1 MTKDFTVFKMDE
13 ILVLGAR
20 GMVGS
25 SIVRALKADGYE
37 NIQTPTRNELD
48 LMCPF
53 NINDYFLRHK
63 VDYIFFAAARVG
75 GIKANIDFPAT
86 FGTENMTMIL
96 NVFEAA
102 AYHNVAKMLFL
113 GSSCIYPRD
122 CPQPMKEEHLL
133 SGKFEPTNEMYAFS
147 KAFGI
152 KLCEAYNKQYK
163 TNFISC
169 QPPNIYGQNDS
180 FHPEHS
186 HVMAAMI
193 RKFHE
198 AKVANAPEVVCW
210 GSGNARRELMYVDDL
225 ADVCIFLMNNYV
237 SSEFINTGTNDDHSI
252 KKIAETVAEI
262 VGYTGRI
269 EWDTSKPEG
278 MPRKLMDSSKI
289 NALGWN
295 AKMSLKA
302 GIKKTYNWWLA
313 NKDK

>member
-1 MTKDFTVFKMDE
+1 MFKFDNV
-13 ILVLGAR
+13 LVLGAR

-25 SIVRALKADGYE
+25 SIVRQLKREKYE
-37 NIQTPTRNELD
+37 NILTPARTELD

-53 NINDYFLRHK
+53 TINEYFNKHRIDY
-63 VDYIFFAAARVG
+63 VFFAAARVG
-75 GIKANIDFPAT
+75 GIRANIDFPAT
-86 FGTENMTMIL
+86 FGHENMSMIL

-102 AYHNVAKMLFL
+102 AVHNVAKLLFL

-133 SGKFEPTNEMYAFS
+133 TGKFEPTNEMYAFS

-152 KLCEAYNKQYK
+152 KLCQAYNKQYK

-169 QPPNIYGQNDS
+169 QPPNIYGENDS

-193 RKFHE
+193 RKFE
-198 AKVANAPEVVCW
+198 DAKVKGLSTVTCW

-225 ADVCIFLMNNYV
+225 AEVCLFLMNNYA
-237 SSEFINTGTNDDHSI
+237 EDDFINVGTNEDHSI
-252 KKIAETVAEI
+252 KEIAEAVAGI
-262 VGYTGRI
+262 VGYTGQI
-269 EWDTSKPEG
+269 LWDTSKPEG
-278 MPRKLMDSSKI
+278 MPRKLMDSTNINQRGWKSKTT
-289 NALGWN
+289 L
-295 AKMSLKA
+295 LD

-313 NKDK
+313 NSKV